1 MSGFLLGLS
10 LGAACLASCAP
21 VLVPWYLAGA
31 AGWGRNFLL
40 LGLFSAG
47 RLAGYAGF
55 AILAWTI
62 HPLVETMRG
71 SFGFLFGL
79 IYLAMAA
86 MLIQF
91 GRARS
96 HSRCVGE
103 GAMRRIPAV
112 IVARPWILA
121 VILGLLVGLNL
132 CPPFVAA
139 FTKAAECSSLAGS
152 VGFFVSFWAG
162 TTVYLLPLPMVGLVK
177 HPAAA
182 IVGRLACWIMAA
194 YFVYQGVLMLIGG
207 LR

>member
-10 LGAACLASCAP
+10 LGVACLASCAP
-21 VLVPWYLAGA
+21 ALVPWYLASA

-40 LGLFSAG
+40 LGLFSVG
-47 RLAGYAGF
+47 RLVGYGVFGF
-55 AILAWTI
+55 LAWTI

-71 SFGFLFGL
+71 SYGYVFGL
-79 IYLAMAA
+79 IYLLMAA

-91 GRARS
+91 GRAKS
-96 HSRCVGE
+96 HSGCIGE
-103 GAMRRIPAV
+103 GAMRRIPAA
-112 IVARPWILA
+112 ILARPGILA

-162 TTVYLLPLPMVGLVK
+162 TTVYLLPLPMVGLVR

-182 IVGRLACWIMAA
+182 AVGRLACWIMAA
-194 YFVYQGVLMLIGG
+194 FFVYQGVLMLIGG